1 MKIFYIDISNIY
13 VNQIK
18 SNKHDDKKIWCGI
31 LEKSNVLFP
40 DTCFQS
46 FFVYLIAK
54 SFIDLRRVDDSTE
67 TKINR
72 VCIFI
77 ATQIII
83 CIAYFFVIRGL
94 MK

>member
-1 MKIFYIDISNIY
+1 M
-13 VNQIK
+13 
-18 SNKHDDKKIWCGI
+18 
-31 LEKSNVLFP
+31 
-40 DTCFQS
+40 
-46 FFVYLIAK
+46 
-54 SFIDLRRVDDSTE
+54 DDSTE

-94 MK
+94 MEQGHKIVFSLNNEIDGVSGMNIIRIRKNKEKLHVHKNTNRIEYL